1 MRLYELL
8 EIPRGVTAVVGS
20 GGKTTLIRHLA
31 EELRQQGSVLICT
44 TTKMWLPEPGACY
57 YPTLRQAA
65 EACRPGQVVYTG
77 PAGPQGKL
85 LPPEEPGWQSLADYV
100 LVEADGAAGRP
111 LKAHRPWEPMIP
123 PETDRRVLVVGA
135 AGLGRPL
142 AEAAHCP
149 ELFAR
154 LTGCGPEDPATPERI
169 ARVVAQEALGDVILL
184 NQADA
189 AETEPLHR
197 LAQLLGGCAVS
208 SLEEMWWQRF

>member
-1 MRLYELL
+1 MRLHELL

-57 YPTLRQAA
+57 CPTLRQAA

-77 PAGPQGKL
+77 PASPQGKL
-85 LPPEEPGWQSLADYV
+85 LPPEEPGWQTLADYV

-111 LKAHRPWEPMIP
+111 LKAHRPWEPVIP
-123 PETDRRVLVVGA
+123 AETNRRVLVVGA

-142 AEAAHCP
+142 VEAAHCP

-154 LTGCGPEDPATPERI
+154 LAGCSREDPATPEGI
-169 ARVVAQEALGDVILL
+169 ARVVEQEALGDVILL

-189 AETEPLHR
+189 ADAEPLHR
-197 LAQLLGGCAVS
+197 LARLLGDCAVS
-208 SLEEMWWQRF
+208 SLREMWWQRF

>member
-1 MRLYELL
+1 MRLHELL

-57 YPTLRQAA
+57 CPTLRQAA

-111 LKAHRPWEPMIP
+111 LKAHRSWEPVIP
-123 PETDRRVLVVGA
+123 PGTARRVLVVGA

-142 AEAAHCP
+142 TEAAHCP
-149 ELFAR
+149 EVFAR
-154 LTGCGPEDPATPERI
+154 LAGCGPEDPATPERI
-169 ARVVAQEALGDVILL
+169 ARVVEQEALGDVILL

-189 AETEPLHR
+189 ADTELLHR
-197 LAQLLGGCAVS
+197 LARLLGGCAAS